1 MAIRKDQSDVDAAFS
16 AMTAGDVVRSAPG
29 SSEDHTD
36 EGGLTVTGPDDAA
49 TFERFDRLS
58 ARWRRGELSLEGFA
72 DEMQRDELPD

>member
-29 SSEDHTD
+29 YSDKHTD
-36 EGGLTVTGPDDAA
+36 EGGLTVTGPDAA
-49 TFERFDRLS
+49 TIERFDRLS

-72 DEMQRDELPD
+72 DEMQRDELAD